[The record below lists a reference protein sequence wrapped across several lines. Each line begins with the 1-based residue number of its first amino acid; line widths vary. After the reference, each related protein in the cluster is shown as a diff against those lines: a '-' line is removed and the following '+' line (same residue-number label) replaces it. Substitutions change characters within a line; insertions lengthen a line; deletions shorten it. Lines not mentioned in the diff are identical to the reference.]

1 VTSVNLGNVSE
12 GSLIMPPNAP
22 DKNVPS
28 AAPVTF
34 LLTAGADASH
44 VWFVPA
50 VGAGLRIG
58 LITVG

>member
-1 VTSVNLGNVSE
+1 
-12 GSLIMPPNAP
+12 MPPNAP

-28 AAPVTF
+28 AAPITF
-34 LLTAGADASH
+34 RLTAGADGSH